1 MHKTKLVVIGPGL
14 MGKRH
19 IELIANNRECSL
31 VGLVAPDHAEH
42 HKLALELN
50 VSLHHSIDSMIESKS
65 IDGVIISS
73 PNTFHVDQA
82 IKCIDAGIPVLIEKP
97 ISHSQE
103 TAERLVKLI
112 EKKSAIV
119 LIGHHRAHSPILKTA
134 REIIQDGRL
143 GKIVGIM
150 GSALFYK
157 PDCYFDAG
165 PWRRQLGGGPILI
178 NLIHE
183 VGNFRS
189 LCGEIV
195 AVQAIASS
203 SIRNFD
209 VEDTVAINFQFESG
223 ALGTFL
229 LSDTA
234 ASAHSWEQ
242 TSREN
247 ASYPTY
253 QDENCY
259 LVTGTQGSL
268 SIPTMELRYYN
279 DNCEKSWLKP
289 LEVNTFNIIRQD
301 PLECQ
306 LIHFINVI
314 KGLEP
319 PLVSATDGF
328 QNLKIVEAIS
338 ASAKSKKLV
347 QIKRSTSC

>member
-1 MHKTKLVVIGPGL
+1 MHKIKLVVIGPGL
-14 MGKRH
+14 MGKKH
-19 IELIANNRECSL
+19 IELIKNNRECTL
-31 VGLVAPDHAEH
+31 VGLVAPDHVEH
-42 HKLALELN
+42 HQLALELN
-50 VSLHHSIDSMIESKS
+50 VPLHHSLDSMIKSES
-65 IDGVIISS
+65 IDGAIISS
-73 PNTFHVDQA
+73 PNKFHVEQA

-97 ISHSQE
+97 ISHSQD
-103 TAERLVKLI
+103 TAERLVNLI
-112 EKKSAIV
+112 EEKSAIV

-157 PDCYFDAG
+157 PDFYFDAG
-165 PWRRQLGGGPILI
+165 PWRRELGGGPVLI

-203 SIRNFD
+203 AIRNFA

-234 ASAHSWEQ
+234 ASANSWEQ

-268 SIPTMELRYYN
+268 SIPTMHLRYYN
-279 DNCEKSWLKP
+279 RNSEKSWWKP
-289 LEVNTFNIIRQD
+289 LELSTFDINRQD

-306 LIHFINVI
+306 LTHFVNVI
-314 KGLEP
+314 KRLES
-319 PLVSATDGF
+319 PLISARDGF

-347 QIKRSTSC
+347 KIKLSVSC